1 MNLKVDDKVSIACNS
16 VKSGYVKGIV
26 QDIGTQARLIL
37 VKDSDGASSWHFLD
51 TAVQWS
57 SDAGCVSR
65 VAFHLSS
72 LKELRA
78 EGHYCPQLKQ
88 WKRMFLTKCGIAIL
102 LVEDVPEA
110 GGQNC
115 IWGAG
120 LVMARYLEHQASHL
134 NLANSSIL
142 ELGAGCGLTS
152 MVAALL
158 GARVFAT
165 EQTSC
170 IPYLSQNIALNNIP
184 VNIRTLHW
192 ANASKNMR
200 FPLILG
206 CDITYDPSF
215 YADLFATFSSC
226 LTPQGKVLLCH
237 DNDSCP
243 LSSHAYDELV
253 QLAIKW
259 GFQVVEIPYIGI
271 VEDEYCSDL
280 IKIWEITFIS

>member
-1 MNLKVDDKVSIACNS
+1 MNLQAGSKVSIAS
-16 VKSGYVKGIV
+16 SSETSGYVQGIV
-26 QDIGTQARLIL
+26 QDIDAHAHLVL
-37 VKDSDGASSWHFLD
+37 VKHPNGMSSWHFSD

-57 SDAGCVSR
+57 SDSGCLSR

-72 LKELRA
+72 LKELRG
-78 EGHYCPQLKQ
+78 EGHYCPKLKQ
-88 WKRMFLTKCGIAIL
+88 WKRMYLTKCGIAIL

-120 LVMARYLEHQASHL
+120 IVMARYLEHRALQL
-134 NLANSSIL
+134 NLANISIL

-170 IPYLSQNIALNNIP
+170 MPYLSQNITLNDIP

-215 YADLFATFSSC
+215 YSDLFATFSAC

-243 LSSHAYDELV
+243 LSCHAYEELR
-253 QLAIKW
+253 QLAVKW
-259 GFQVVEIPYIGI
+259 GFRIMESPYNDF

-280 IKIWEITFIS
+280 IQIWEITFA